1 MEENTLTVAQSA
13 TLAFLSTASAT
24 LGWRGMLFIL
34 WIFAMVLDYITGTV
48 AALKSGQW
56 SSTKAR
62 EGLFHKGGT
71 IAVILVAIVLDVLI
85 KMLQQSGVVSFPVA
99 YNAVMM
105 PVALAWYTVTDLGS
119 TIENAE
125 LLGAPVPAWLRKAIK
140 SANRSVDYTADS
152 DSSTEQ
158 NET

>member
-1 MEENTLTVAQSA
+1 MEEDTLTVAQSA
-13 TLAFLSTASAT
+13 ALAFLSTASAT

-34 WIFAMVLDYITGTV
+34 WLFTMILDYLTGTI
-48 AALKSGQW
+48 AALKSGEW

-71 IAVILVAIVLDVLI
+71 IAVILVSIVLDVLI
-85 KMLQQSGVVSFPVA
+85 KMLQQSGVVSFPVE

-105 PVALAWYTVTDLGS
+105 PIALAWYTVTDLGS

-125 LLGAPVPAWLRKAIK
+125 LLGAPIPAWLRKAIK
-140 SANRSVDYTADS
+140 SANRSIEYTADT
-152 DSSTEQ
+152 DSGTDQS
-158 NET
+158 ET